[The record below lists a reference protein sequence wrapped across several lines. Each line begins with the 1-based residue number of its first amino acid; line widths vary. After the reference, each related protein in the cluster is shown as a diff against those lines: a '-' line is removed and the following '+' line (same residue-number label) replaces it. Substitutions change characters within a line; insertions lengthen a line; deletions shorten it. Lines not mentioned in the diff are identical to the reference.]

1 MEEIYKPEDKEAD
14 KVELYNRENN
24 DILGDM
30 PNWLIHTGSHI
41 IYGLIGLLIIF
52 AAFVLLSG
60 HREDRRYHRRL
71 IKNSMDN
78 GGTVGNHR
86 PIFRGR
92 PAAGEAQRYVG
103 YSA

>member
-52 AAFVLLSG
+52 AALFTSPNISTKKAGSSLS
-60 HREDRRYHRRL
+60 L
-71 IKNSMDN
+71 VSQC
-78 GGTVGNHR
+78 
-86 PIFRGR
+86 FR
-92 PAAGEAQRYVG
+92 
-103 YSA
+103 

>member
-41 IYGLIGLLIIF
+41 IYGLIGLLII
-52 AAFVLLSG
+52 
-60 HREDRRYHRRL
+60 
-71 IKNSMDN
+71 
-78 GGTVGNHR
+78 T
-86 PIFRGR
+86 
-92 PAAGEAQRYVG
+92 
-103 YSA
+103 